1 MFYYLNGILSHLE
14 PGLCVVDCGGVGYQ
28 LTLSLITAQSLVGK
42 EGSPIKLYTHL
53 AVREDGME
61 LFGFG
66 SDDERR
72 TFHRLLTVS
81 GVGPKAAMSLLSAMT
96 PEKLALSICTED
108 IKGISKAQGIG
119 AKTAARIVL
128 ELKDK
133 MAKDY
138 ASSPVASAST
148 AGASAANVSSGNLSE
163 AMEALLVLG
172 YDKPSITT
180 VLRGMDPLTDVST
193 LIRQALK
200 KLSSR

>member
-1 MFYYLNGILSHLE
+1 MFYYVSGTLAHLE
-14 PGLCVVDCGGVGYQ
+14 PGMCVVDCGGVGYQ
-28 LTLSLITAQSLVGK
+28 LTVSLLTAQAFAGK
-42 EGSPIKLYTHL
+42 EGTSVKLYTHL
-53 AVREDGME
+53 AVREDGVE

-66 SDDERR
+66 SDDERS

-133 MAKDY
+133 MAKDFG
-138 ASSPVASAST
+138 SIPTVKTSPS
-148 AGASAANVSSGNLSE
+148 SAASVTSGNLSE

-172 YDKPSITT
+172 YDKTSVTS

-200 KLSSR
+200 KLS

>member
-1 MFYYLNGILSHLE
+1 MYYYLNGTLAHLE
-14 PGLCVVDCGGVGYQ
+14 PGLCVVDCAGVGYQ
-28 LTLSLITAQSLVGK
+28 LTVSLITAQALAGK
-42 EGSPIKLYTHL
+42 EGARIKLYTHL

-66 SDDERR
+66 SDEERS
-72 TFHRLLTVS
+72 TFNRLLTVS
-81 GVGPKAAMSLLSAMT
+81 GVGPKAAMAILSAMT
-96 PEKLALSICTED
+96 PEKLALAICSED

-133 MAKDY
+133 MAKDFGTS
-138 ASSPVASAST
+138 ALPTSKSADGVPVSA
-148 AGASAANVSSGNLSE
+148 GNLSE

-172 YDKPSITT
+172 YDKPSITSA
-180 VLRGMDPLTDVST
+180 LRGMDPLTDVST